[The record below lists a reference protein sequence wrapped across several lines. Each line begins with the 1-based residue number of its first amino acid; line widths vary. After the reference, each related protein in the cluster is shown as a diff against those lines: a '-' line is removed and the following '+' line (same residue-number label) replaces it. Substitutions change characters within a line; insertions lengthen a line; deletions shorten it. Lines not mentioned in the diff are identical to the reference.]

1 MLTAIVLL
9 ATVSH
14 SGSQR
19 VSIVERLKALDKGI
33 RQGLQRQKT
42 ELPIFTPISPQ
53 DDLPLKS
60 VIYDQEQQE
69 TATHSQQTAVNTLIP
84 VLGPKPAEQINQK
97 AELQQLGVSPEDAD
111 GTSDLVRQLT
121 ESFEE
126 EDEVKIYPKLFK
138 INSATMFC
146 FKLKGRFERQIL
158 FQRKSELNQIT
169 FFSHQNMA
177 VLGQQLKCINPSFP
191 HRNLKCK
198 VGYG

>member
-69 TATHSQQTAVNTLIP
+69 TATHSQQTAVNTLMP
-84 VLGPKPAEQINQK
+84 VLGPKPAEQTNQK

-126 EDEVKIYPKLFK
+126 EDEVTA
-138 INSATMFC
+138 SAESNEIFC
-146 FKLKGRFERQIL
+146 YCGVYSRNKKMGIDSF
-158 FQRKSELNQIT
+158 T
-169 FFSHQNMA
+169 
-177 VLGQQLKCINPSFP
+177 VLLPF
-191 HRNLKCK
+191 
-198 VGYG
+198 